1 MCILWIILLRE
12 SSLARRYLWIC
23 GMWVCEQQMVSV
35 GDHLQA
41 TGHHCHCHPPND
53 PKTLSL
59 HHAFVKQPSNSTF
72 TGPTPKIPPSTIS
85 MTQALRQLLW
95 RTTFHPSSIGSPPK
109 KNLLHMRGED
119 IWLLACFLSSPKFGH
134 QNLYLSQFIVA
145 FPCSL
150 GGTHDPLNKMTK
162 VCWYISFNISL
173 KTPMFERV
181 AFTTFTY
188 ALLDLHAWVSLEAF
202 CRVRFSNLVVI
213 PKCCATMAC

>member
-1 MCILWIILLRE
+1 MNLWNVSVWTTNGE
-12 SSLARRYLWIC
+12 CGWSSASHGSSLSLPPTERSKDLVTTSC
-23 GMWVCEQQMVSV
+23 FCETTLQFNIHWANAKDTTLYYIHDASASAVAMK
-35 GDHLQA
+35 DHL
-41 TGHHCHCHPPND
+41 P
-53 PKTLSL
+53 SIL
-59 HHAFVKQPSNSTF
+59 HWVTS
-72 TGPTPKIPPSTIS
+72 
-85 MTQALRQLLW
+85 
-95 RTTFHPSSIGSPPK
+95 K

-134 QNLYLSQFIVA
+134 QNLYLSQFIVTC
-145 FPCSL
+145 PCSL